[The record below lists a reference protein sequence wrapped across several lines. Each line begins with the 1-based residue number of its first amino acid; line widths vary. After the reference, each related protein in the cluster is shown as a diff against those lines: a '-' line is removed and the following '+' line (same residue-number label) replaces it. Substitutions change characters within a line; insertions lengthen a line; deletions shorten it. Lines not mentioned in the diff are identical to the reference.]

1 MTTDHRR
8 SNRPECFDNSDCAVG
23 LMDVRMLGGTTV
35 QMTEAIP
42 RRELQVQE
50 PLAPGWDVKQGPAP

>member
-1 MTTDHRR
+1 
-8 SNRPECFDNSDCAVG
+8 
-23 LMDVRMLGGTTV
+23 MDVRMLGGTTV